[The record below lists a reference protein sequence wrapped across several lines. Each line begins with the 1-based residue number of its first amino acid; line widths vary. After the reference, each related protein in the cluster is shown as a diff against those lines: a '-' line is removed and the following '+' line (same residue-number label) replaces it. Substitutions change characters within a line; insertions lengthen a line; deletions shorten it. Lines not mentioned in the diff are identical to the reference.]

1 MIGLYVFYAIA
12 ALTITSSILVFVQK
26 RLVHA
31 VIALSVVFF
40 GSALVFFLI
49 GQTLVALLQLIVFVG
64 GFSTYLIVA
73 VATEEKGARP
83 VRFPVFVVLSVLL
96 FAGIVFA
103 LQGIPSQQ
111 LGAGNNFLAAATSAL
126 ASGYAV
132 LYIMAAMLFAAA
144 IGGVMIIRRFTKL
157 LI

>member
-12 ALTITSSILVFVQK
+12 ALVITSSILVFVQK
-26 RLVHA
+26 RLIHA
-31 VIALSVVFF
+31 VIALAVVFF
-40 GSALVFFLI
+40 GSALVFFII
-49 GQTLVALLQLIVFVG
+49 GQTLVALLQLVVFVG

-73 VATEEKGARP
+73 VATEEKNARLI
-83 VRFPVFVVLSVLL
+83 RFPVFAVLSVLL

-111 LGAGNNFLAAATSAL
+111 FGEGNNFLTAAASAL
-126 ASGYAV
+126 ATDYAM
-132 LYIMAAMLFAAA
+132 LYIMAALLFAAT
-144 IGGVMIIRRFTKL
+144 IGGVMIIKKFTKL